1 MANKRD
7 TYTYKS
13 IMDDLNEL
21 DILIDDTTGDTNVLP
36 YCKLIKRRISEAK
49 EKVASLLTYTIDKK
63 PGFVGTD

>member
-36 YCKLIKRRISEAK
+36 YCKLIKRRISEAQD
-49 EKVASLLTYTIDKK
+49 KVKSLLTHTIRPKAEC
-63 PGFVGTD
+63 VGTD

>member
-36 YCKLIKRRISEAK
+36 YCKLIKRRILEAK
-49 EKVASLLTYTIDKK
+49 TKVASLLTHTISIK
-63 PGFVGTD
+63 TE

>member
-21 DILIDDTTGDTNVLP
+21 EILIDDTTGDTNVLP
-36 YCKLIKRRISEAK
+36 YCKLIKRRILEAK
-49 EKVASLLTYTIDKK
+49 ERVASLLTYTIDKK
-63 PGFVGTD
+63 QGFVGTD